1 MFSASE
7 YSKVVDMSY
16 VLSPQLMD
24 IVQEK
29 VASGRYQSEEQVL
42 ATALELLDD
51 HDSAVAAIKEGLADL
66 AAGRVR
72 SLDEADAEFYAKY
85 QIPLSHE

>member
-1 MFSASE
+1 
-7 YSKVVDMSY
+7 VVSMPY
-16 VLSPQLMD
+16 VLTPQLMD

-42 ATALELLDD
+42 TTALELLED
-51 HDSAVAAIKEGLADL
+51 HDSSVAAVKEGLEDL

-72 SLDEADAEFYAKY
+72 SLEEADAEFYAKY
-85 QIPLSHE
+85 QIPLDDE

>member
-1 MFSASE
+1 M
-7 YSKVVDMSY
+7 
-16 VLSPQLMD
+16 
-24 IVQEK
+24 
-29 VASGRYQSEEQVL
+29 L